1 MERRK
6 AFSISVQDNLILY
19 LCLAYSLLA
28 GLLVPGFFSPANF
41 WNILF
46 NLLPLLIVAIGQMV
60 VMLTAGI
67 DLSVTS
73 TIALSSLLGAYAMS
87 SDSGLS
93 LSPGAGIFL
102 GIGLMLVC
110 GGGVGLVNG
119 LAITQLGMPPFM
131 VTLTTMIFFSGLA
144 VWSTASQ
151 NIYNLPDA
159 FVDITYQSV
168 LGIPI
173 PLLIALS
180 VVAAVSFLLDRTVL
194 GQWLYATGMNPKA
207 AFISGVNTNRTT
219 LLAYVISGLCGVV
232 AAILYMARLET
243 GSPVLGQHILLD
255 VIGAVVIG
263 GTSLFGGKG
272 KVKWT
277 VYGTLFIILLDNSL
291 NLIGLSYFLI
301 MLVKGTIILTAA
313 VVYRIQEKHLK
324 TA

>member
-1 MERRK
+1 MEK
-6 AFSISVQDNLILY
+6 KLALPVNIQDNLILY
-19 LCLAYSLLA
+19 LCLAYGLLA
-28 GLLVPGFFSPANF
+28 ALAVPGFASSANF
-41 WNILF
+41 WNLLF
-46 NLLPLLIVAIGQMV
+46 NLLPLLIVGIGQMV

-73 TIALSSLLGAYAMS
+73 TVALASLAGAFMMS
-87 SDSGLS
+87 SDSGLA
-93 LSPGAGIFL
+93 LSTGAGIFL
-102 GIGLMLVC
+102 GILLMLTC
-110 GGGVGLVNG
+110 GAGVGLVNG
-119 LAITQLGMPPFM
+119 LTITRLGMPPFM
-131 VTLTTMIFFSGLA
+131 VTLTTMIVFSGLA

-159 FVDITYQSV
+159 FVDITYQSL

-180 VVAAVSFLLDRTVL
+180 VVGAVSFILRRTIL

-207 AFISGVNTNRTT
+207 AYISGVDTQSTT
-219 LLAYVISGLCGVV
+219 VIAYVVSGLCGAV
-232 AAILYMARLET
+232 AAVLYMARLET

-277 VYGTLFIILLDNSL
+277 VYGALFIILLDNSL
-291 NLIGLSYFLI
+291 NLVGLSYFLI
-301 MLVKGTIILTAA
+301 MIVKGFIILTAA
-313 VVYRIQEKHLK
+313 VVYRMQDQNLK

>member
-1 MERRK
+1 MARRNV
-6 AFSISVQDNLILY
+6 FSNSVQENLILY
-19 LCLAYSLLA
+19 LCLVYGLSAT
-28 GLLVPGFFSPANF
+28 LLVPGFASSANF

-46 NLLPLLIVAIGQMV
+46 NLLPLLIVGIGQMV

-73 TIALSSLLGAYAMS
+73 TIALSSLLGAIMMS
-87 SDSGLS
+87 SDTGLP
-93 LSPGAGIFL
+93 LSTGTGIFL
-102 GIGLMLVC
+102 GILLMLT
-110 GGGVGLVNG
+110 GGAVIGLVNG
-119 LAITQLGMPPFM
+119 LAITRLGMPPFM

-151 NIYNLPDA
+151 NIYNLPDS
-159 FVDITYQSV
+159 FVDITYQSF
-168 LGIPI
+168 LGVPI
-173 PLLIALS
+173 PLLIALL
-180 VVAAVSFLLDRTVL
+180 VVAVVSFLLNRTVF
-194 GQWLYATGMNPKA
+194 GQWLYATGMNPRA
-207 AFISGVNTNRTT
+207 AFVSGVNTKRTI
-219 LLAYVISGLCGVV
+219 LLAYIISGICGAV

-277 VYGTLFIILLDNSL
+277 VYGALFIILLDNSL

-301 MLVKGTIILTAA
+301 MLVKGFIIMMAA
-313 VVYRIQEKHLK
+313 VVYRIQDQHFK

>member
-1 MERRK
+1 MEKRL
-6 AFSISVQDNLILY
+6 AFPVDIQDNLILY
-19 LCLAYSLLA
+19 LCLAYGLVASLV
-28 GLLVPGFFSPANF
+28 VPGFFGAANF

-46 NLLPLLIVAIGQMV
+46 NLLPLMIVCIGQMV

-73 TIALSSLLGAYAMS
+73 TIALSSLVGAYAMS
-87 SDSGLS
+87 SDSGFPI
-93 LSPGAGIFL
+93 SPETGIFV
-102 GIGLMLVC
+102 GILLMLAC
-110 GGGVGLVNG
+110 GAAIGLVNG
-119 LAITQLGMPPFM
+119 LAITRLGMPPFM

-159 FVDITYQSV
+159 FVDITYQSF

-173 PLLIALS
+173 PLLIALL
-180 VVAAVSFLLDRTVL
+180 VVVAVSFLLRRTIL

-207 AFISGVNTNRTT
+207 AFISGVDTRQTT
-219 LLAYVISGLCGVV
+219 VIAYVISGVCGAV

-277 VYGTLFIILLDNSL
+277 IYGVLFIILLDNSL
-291 NLIGLSYFLI
+291 NLIGLSYFPDHDGERLYYSDSRRG
-301 MLVKGTIILTAA
+301 VQDTGPKP
-313 VVYRIQEKHLK
+313 
-324 TA
+324 